1 MSTKNMRDLTLIQRY
16 IKPMT
21 KENTAPKTDKN
32 PERTQFGTKD
42 VTPEEKTTLVRGVF
56 DSVADNYDVM
66 NDLMSGGLH
75 RIWKDRLIR
84 MIRPKPRMACL
95 DVAGGTGDIAFRLR
109 KKGGPSCYITVFDLN
124 QNMLS
129 VGRDRAIDKGW
140 INDFEWITGN
150 AEKLP
155 FPDNH
160 FDLYTIAF
168 GLRNVTH
175 IDTALAEAARVLKP
189 GGRFF
194 CLEFSHVKQ
203 PALAKAYDLYSFT
216 ALPKMGQI
224 IAKDADS
231 YQYLAESI
239 RKFPKQE
246 HLVQR
251 MIDAGLK
258 NCSFSNLSA
267 GIVAIHS
274 GTKP

>member
-1 MSTKNMRDLTLIQRY
+1 
-16 IKPMT
+16 MT
-21 KENTAPKTDKN
+21 KENTTEEPNTN
-32 PERTQFGTKD
+32 PERTQFGEQT
-42 VTPEEKTTLVRGVF
+42 VSPEEKTTLVRGVF

-84 MIRPKPRMACL
+84 MIRPRPRMKCL

-109 KKGGPSCYITVFDLN
+109 KKGGPSSDITVFDLN